1 MSASDDEPT
10 RGRTERLRRR
20 LRWLSGASCVFTGT
34 VACVILI
41 GWAVDRVAL
50 IRIVPF
56 SGAGIMTPLA
66 AVGLALAATALALL
80 KDETAPFRQRLA
92 GRAAA
97 AGTLAIGALVLA
109 ERGLGADL
117 GIDLLLFPEAAQRW
131 TDRPPGRPT
140 SEAAWC
146 FLLIGAALL
155 TLELELGRRRR
166 PAQLLAIVVAFLGLV
181 TLTGYGYGQTV
192 HLGSTSWWVPTFDP
206 MATHTAVAFTSL
218 AAGILFARPE
228 HGVMAV
234 FTGADAGG
242 YVARRLLPVAVVVPL
257 VLGWFRLAGERA
269 DLFTPE
275 FGTALFVVSVIG
287 VLTGVIG
294 RSTSTLK
301 RLDEARAEADAALRD
316 SEARFRAVFERAGI
330 GITLADPRG
339 VIVACNAAFA
349 EMLGYAQGEIRGL
362 RFTDITH
369 PDHLTADVAAFRALV
384 DGERDRYQIEKRY
397 LRRDGGVVWARLT
410 ASLVRHDDGSFRY
423 AVGMIEDVTER
434 RRAEAARQRLTAILE
449 ATPDLVGTTDA
460 SGRVS
465 YLNRAWRRV
474 FGLGEEEGV
483 GHLTLVDAHPPWA
496 ARLVLQE
503 GIPAAL
509 RDGSW
514 SGESAILAADGR
526 EVPVSQAIIVHRRS
540 DGTVDA
546 VSTIVRDMTDQK
558 RREETERYLSRVSGV
573 LVSSLDE
580 QEILAAVARLVVAG
594 YADACLA
601 YLCRPE
607 ARVQRVASEHAT
619 PERRAAVERLGDLV
633 AAGGSGRPPLA
644 VCKGEPALVT
654 EITSLWLAAFA
665 RDDVE
670 REALTGVVSSSAM
683 FVPLRVGEHVIA
695 MIAFVRFAP
704 GERFCAADMALS
716 AMLADRVVLAL
727 ENARHYREAHAA
739 TRLRDEVLRVVAHDL
754 RSPIATISLT
764 AGMLLEDEKCRELW
778 EDLRVVER
786 SAVRASRLIE
796 DLLDVAR
803 MQAGRLSVRTARL
816 EIAPLVDETVALHRP
831 QAVGKK
837 IAFDVEVAEGLS
849 AIEGDR
855 DRLLQVFS
863 NLIGNAIRFTPA
875 GGHIVVRAA
884 PDGAHVRFSV
894 CDTGPGIPPD
904 QWPTLFDPF
913 WQASQGSRQGAGL
926 GLAIAK
932 GLVEAH
938 GPHLGRERA
947 GAGHHV
953 PLHGDPNSL
962 TRARG
967 RGMEGRHALLDLARA
982 PRRRRR
988 RRRAARRGAAARGAR
1003 RERAGAPA
1011 AGRAAGAGDP
1021 RAGPARAGQLA
1032 GAPHRPPRRRR
1043 PHEPD
1048 VVPPAREQRVAP
1060 RGLRPGDRRERRGL
1074 RLDDRRPAR
1083 AQRARAAPGVEAQ
1096 GRGRH
1101 GRHGRRRRDRGARR
1115 RGGGAGGAAGPAR
1128 AVGAPRRA
1136 ALRTRARHPAA
1147 ALPRRLR
1154 RRDGGA
1160 HARCREAGRLQLA
1173 VQDPHALAR
1182 LPRGGR
1188 VISPGAKK
1196 MVAANPVCPGG
1207 GREP

>member
-369 PDHLTADVAAFRALV
+369 PDHLTADVAAFRTLV

-397 LRRDGGVVWARLT
+397 LLRRGHDRGRDRAPAGRGGAAAADGHPRGDAR
-410 ASLVRHDDGSFRY
+410 SGGHDRRERPRELPQPRLAPGFR
-423 AVGMIEDVTER
+423 ARRGGGRRPPHPR
-434 RRAEAARQRLTAILE
+434 RRAPALGGAPRPAGGNPRGAAGRLLE
-449 ATPDLVGTTDA
+449 
-460 SGRVS
+460 
-465 YLNRAWRRV
+465 RRV
-474 FGLGEEEGV
+474 GDPCRRRPRGPRVAGDHRPPAVRRHRRRGLDDRPRHDGPEASRGDGALPLAGERR
-483 GHLTLVDAHPPWA
+483 
-496 ARLVLQE
+496 ARLV
-503 GIPAAL
+503 
-509 RDGSW
+509 
-514 SGESAILAADGR
+514 
-526 EVPVSQAIIVHRRS
+526 
-540 DGTVDA
+540 
-546 VSTIVRDMTDQK
+546 
-558 RREETERYLSRVSGV
+558 
-573 LVSSLDE
+573 
-580 QEILAAVARLVVAG
+580 
-594 YADACLA
+594 
-601 YLCRPE
+601 
-607 ARVQRVASEHAT
+607 
-619 PERRAAVERLGDLV
+619 
-633 AAGGSGRPPLA
+633 
-644 VCKGEPALVT
+644 
-654 EITSLWLAAFA
+654 
-665 RDDVE
+665 
-670 REALTGVVSSSAM
+670 
-683 FVPLRVGEHVIA
+683 
-695 MIAFVRFAP
+695 
-704 GERFCAADMALS
+704 
-716 AMLADRVVLAL
+716 
-727 ENARHYREAHAA
+727 
-739 TRLRDEVLRVVAHDL
+739 
-754 RSPIATISLT
+754 
-764 AGMLLEDEKCRELW
+764 
-778 EDLRVVER
+778 
-786 SAVRASRLIE
+786 
-796 DLLDVAR
+796 
-803 MQAGRLSVRTARL
+803 AGRA
-816 EIAPLVDETVALHRP
+816 
-831 QAVGKK
+831 
-837 IAFDVEVAEGLS
+837 
-849 AIEGDR
+849 GDSR
-855 DRLLQVFS
+855 R
-863 NLIGNAIRFTPA
+863 GGPA
-875 GGHIVVRAA
+875 GGRGLRRRLPRLPVPPGGARAA
-884 PDGAHVRFSV
+884 RR
-894 CDTGPGIPPD
+894 
-904 QWPTLFDPF
+904 L
-913 WQASQGSRQGAGL
+913 
-926 GLAIAK
+926 
-932 GLVEAH
+932 
-938 GPHLGRERA
+938 
-947 GAGHHV
+947 
-953 PLHGDPNSL
+953 
-962 TRARG
+962 RAR
-967 RGMEGRHALLDLARA
+967 DARA
-982 PRRRRR
+982 PRGRRAPRRPRRRRR
-988 RRRAARRGAAARGAR
+988 LRAPAPRGVQGRAGARHRDHVALAGGVRARRRGARGAHGRRIVLGDVRAAARRGARHRHDRLRALRARRAVLRGRHGALGDAR
-1003 RERAGAPA
+1003 RPRRAGARERASLSRGACGHPAARRGAPRRGPRPAQPHRDHLADRRDVARGREVSRALGGPARRRALGRPREPPHRGPARRGADAGGPALGAHGASRDRAARRRDCCAAPA
-1011 AGRAAGAGDP
+1011 AGR
-1021 RAGPARAGQLA
+1021 GQ
-1032 GAPHRPPRRRR
+1032 
-1043 PHEPD
+1043 E
-1048 VVPPAREQRVAP
+1048 
-1060 RGLRPGDRRERRGL
+1060 DRL
-1074 RLDDRRPAR
+1074 
-1083 AQRARAAPGVEAQ
+1083 
-1096 GRGRH
+1096 
-1101 GRHGRRRRDRGARR
+1101 RR
-1115 RGGGAGGAAGPAR
+1115 RGGRGTVRHRGRPRPPPPGLLEPDRQRDPLHAGGWAHRG
-1128 AVGAPRRA
+1128 PRRA
-1136 ALRTRARHPAA
+1136 RRGARALLGLRHGARHPPGSVADTLRPVLA
-1147 ALPRRLR
+1147 GVAGQPPGRRPRPRHREGPRRGARPASGSRAR
-1154 RRDGGA
+1154 R
-1160 HARCREAGRLQLA
+1160 GRA
-1173 VQDPHALAR
+1173 
-1182 LPRGGR
+1182 PRSTSR
-1188 VISPGAKK
+1188 
-1196 MVAANPVCPGG
+1196 
-1207 GREP
+1207 